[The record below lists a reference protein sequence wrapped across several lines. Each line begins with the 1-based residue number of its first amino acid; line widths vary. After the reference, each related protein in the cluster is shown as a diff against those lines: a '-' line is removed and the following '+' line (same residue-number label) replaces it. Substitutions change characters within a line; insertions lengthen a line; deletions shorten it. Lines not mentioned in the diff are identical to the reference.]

1 MNDSK
6 NIEVMYRHIINII
19 NDNQVENKMS
29 DSFIEKHKEL
39 CKKLKV
45 LLDPNLINYQSNM
58 NHINFDLA
66 LTSEETNVPE
76 RDLKLKFMIKVLI
89 IELKLRID
97 NKLIF
102 TMNFESKR
110 NKLRSFLQEEKH
122 INHIILMLK

>member
-1 MNDSK
+1 
-6 NIEVMYRHIINII
+6 
-19 NDNQVENKMS
+19 
-29 DSFIEKHKEL
+29 
-39 CKKLKV
+39 
-45 LLDPNLINYQSNM
+45 M
-58 NHINFDLA
+58 NHINFDSA